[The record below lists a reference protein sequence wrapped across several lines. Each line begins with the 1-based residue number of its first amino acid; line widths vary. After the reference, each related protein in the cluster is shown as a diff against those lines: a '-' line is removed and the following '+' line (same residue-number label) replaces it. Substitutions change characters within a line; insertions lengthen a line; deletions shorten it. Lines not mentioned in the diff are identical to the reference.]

1 MDEDLDPELMN
12 EDLSSISQFPL
23 NKKDNSIKD
32 SNSNKIEKCRYW
44 PSCLNGHCEFY
55 HPTIKCNLFPH
66 CRFGEKCLYIH
77 PICKFDSLCARKDCP
92 FTHSNSKRVF
102 INHTINSSN
111 NIIICKYFPKCVNP
125 GCEFLHPKICH
136 FGSTCKTLN
145 CPFIHTNLNNL
156 PHPSQLKWSSHKNRA

>member
-32 SNSNKIEKCRYW
+32 SNSNKIEKCLCFHIVVLVKNVSTY
-44 PSCLNGHCEFY
+44 
-55 HPTIKCNLFPH
+55 I
-66 CRFGEKCLYIH
+66 RF
-77 PICKFDSLCARKDCP
+77 
-92 FTHSNSKRVF
+92 
-102 INHTINSSN
+102 
-111 NIIICKYFPKCVNP
+111 
-125 GCEFLHPKICH
+125 ICH